1 MISLSRHIE
10 TLMLTHDCVIVPG
23 LGGFVTHYVSARHV
37 PGEQLFLPPY
47 RSVGFNARLTVNDGL
62 LVQSYMQTYDTTYP
76 ETVRLIDDEVTRLKE
91 QLQRDGE
98 YELSGIGRL
107 KLGIGGSYEFIP
119 CEAGVLSPE
128 LYGLDAFMQP
138 TVTQNVSSEE
148 GTASSKP
155 TLPLRTKYK
164 RFRLKRTDRDY
175 TLSIS
180 KELVNYVVAA
190 LVAVV
195 CYFAWATPI
204 SSGLYSTPGMQ
215 TTASMA
221 YEELF
226 SPRQADHRQTKAE
239 PTNAQQT
246 ILPGEQPARTN
257 QQTQVPNEPTRLV
270 NTQAAQPQHSTTAPH
285 ATPELHEQAAHY
297 TIVLASSI
305 TQENAERM
313 SRQLKAQGH
322 SEVRPYTRGRMVRVI
337 YGKYATEAQA
347 REAMRT
353 LRNKDFASDAWVM
366 HLK

>member
-1 MISLSRHIE
+1 
-10 TLMLTHDCVIVPG
+10 MLTHDCVIVPG
-23 LGGFVTHYVSARHV
+23 LGGFVTHYVSARRV

-76 ETVRLIDDEVTRLKE
+76 ETVRLIEDEVTRLKE
-91 QLQRDGE
+91 QLQTEGE

-107 KLGIGGSYEFIP
+107 TLGIGGSYEFIP

-128 LYGLDAFMQP
+128 LYGLDAFTQP
-138 TVTQNVSSEE
+138 VVAQPATGGQT
-148 GTASSKP
+148 TASAQPSAQPRK
-155 TLPLRTKYK
+155 KK
-164 RFRLKRTDRDY
+164 RLRLKRTERDY

-204 SSGLYSTPGMQ
+204 SSGLNSSPGTPA
-215 TTASMA
+215 TASMA

-226 SPRQADHRQTKAE
+226 SPRPTAAPTTKAR
-239 PTNAQQT
+239 PTNVTPAATTQSEQAPALQT
-246 ILPGEQPARTN
+246 ETATQTTEPA
-257 QQTQVPNEPTRLV
+257 PAAKA
-270 NTQAAQPQHSTTAPH
+270 QAAPAALPHNSPASATAQ
-285 ATPELHEQAAHY
+285 TPKAETQSAHY

-305 TQENAERM
+305 TKESAERM
-313 SRQLKAQGH
+313 SSQLKAKGH
-322 SEVRPYTRGRMVRVI
+322 SEARPYTRGRMVRVV
-337 YGKYATEAQA
+337 YGSYTTEAQA
-347 REAMRT
+347 REALRS
-353 LRNKDFASDAWVM
+353 LRNDAATADAWIM